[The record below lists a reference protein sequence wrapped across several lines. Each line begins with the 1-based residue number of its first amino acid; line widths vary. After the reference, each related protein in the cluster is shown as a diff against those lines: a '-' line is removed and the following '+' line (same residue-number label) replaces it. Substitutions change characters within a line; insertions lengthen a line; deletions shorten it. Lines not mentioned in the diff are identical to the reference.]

1 MINKLSESI
10 TKNWM
15 EKDVIES
22 EDYELYHYGLFI
34 VLSEVLFLL
43 FTLLVGAIFNI
54 TLPSIVFFVTFS
66 IIRRFAG
73 GFHAKTE
80 LHCQIISL
88 SFLFFSVVT
97 IKYSSKHI
105 NDFNVI
111 CGVLICMILLILFSP
126 SDTPQKPLSISER
139 KMFKKITFFVSIIF
153 FVIIFALLKYNIKE
167 YAIAIVCAFLL
178 ETVLVILGRMFNNR
192 LVEK

>member
-10 TKNWM
+10 AKKWIERN
-15 EKDVIES
+15 VIES

-97 IKYSSKHI
+97 IKYSSKYI

>member
-105 NDFNVI
+105 NDFNII

-153 FVIIFALLKYNIKE
+153 FVIIFALLEYNIKV